1 MLRNRLS
8 IFAVFVLLAGTVA
21 VGQTFEINGESGK
34 ASSNAPKKSARPT
47 ARRGSAST
55 DTGMGWGSSIEVA
68 RQARAAQE
76 ALRRNDYSSAVNFAQ
91 RATKAA
97 PQNPDFWF
105 LLAYS
110 ARLAGRYQMSLDAY
124 NKGLSLRP
132 SSIEGLSGLAQTY
145 AKMGRGD
152 QAKQLV
158 EKVLAANPRSV
169 DDLRLAGEL
178 FLFNDPKQALTFFQR
193 ADAIQSTARTELS
206 MARAYQRLGDTAQSH
221 QMLERARA
229 KAPKDPEVLRAVAAA
244 YRDNGQYDQA
254 IAILK
259 SVPMK
264 SGDALAE
271 LAYTYQVAGDR
282 KDAADT
288 YIRAANAA
296 PGDIEIQLNAAQ
308 ALVNAGEFPKADG
321 LLNHAASL
329 NPNHYR
335 MHAIRGQMD
344 GLNNHDDQAIK
355 EYQTAIA
362 DLPAEGVPEGPL
374 YPISLHVNLYQLY
387 RDTGDTAAAARE
399 ASTARS
405 MIQPMNVQDQSR
417 PEFLRLRAAIAVAF
431 NDTASAEK
439 DLKEAMSLQPNSTNL
454 VLNYANLL
462 WKTNRRQESLKMYQH
477 ALQIEPNQP
486 AALSALG
493 YLSREMGDNK
503 AAEAYFNKLAQ
514 THPDDYVPYLALG
527 DMYTARREFK
537 QAQASY
543 ERAHQLNPGNALVFA
558 GGINSALEGHT
569 LPVAKGWIDRAN
581 QNILTNPQVMRE
593 HERYLTMTG
602 KYQESAQ
609 LGYQVI
615 QKLPR
620 DPEAPVY
627 LAYDLLFLNKYDEAM
642 AIVRKFAPI
651 LPKDKDLPLIAG
663 YVHTHYGQYQ
673 EALQDFTRALQ
684 RDPKMAT
691 GYMNRGYVEN
701 DLRLASR
708 AEKDF
713 REAIKLK
720 PDYGEAHLGLAYS
733 YLQLRSAKAAL
744 RETDLAEKYM
754 GDSRP
759 LHLARAEGYRQQVLL
774 AKAENEYKAA
784 LKYQPDDVP
793 TYLALSDAQYRQR
806 HYDASIETLNTALK
820 YTQNNPMVYADIARA
835 DARLGRN
842 QDAVREIQLAE
853 KTGGNNAKIL
863 LATADAFLIMNNRN
877 AAMERYAQAL
887 DLSDADRLQTRI
899 SLARLFVEEGNWPE
913 ARNQIA
919 MGFAEAR
926 VSDASVIT
934 AEDYLDAADVLMA
947 TQDFKTAEQF
957 YGRAQ
962 AAGADELA
970 VAVGMANAHLAL
982 GETKD
987 AQTLLASVHD
997 DEAKAQSYAYQVSMA
1012 NVYRQRQDTFHALSG
1027 FARAASLAPDDTA
1040 AQQAVFQL
1048 ADEQGKQITPDLSV
1062 ASQLSVDPIFEDEN
1076 IYQMD
1081 ARLRLAPGAPASF
1094 LNSPAFLRPPRR
1106 SVQTFADARYKYRLG
1121 SFPVISGFVGER
1133 NARGTVS
1140 FPSQLLI
1147 QRRNT
1152 YDTIFNGAVSPVLHL
1167 GNVNFT
1173 LMPGLQYTIRRDTLA
1188 PVNMNQDLFR
1198 QFVYLS
1204 SSPIFNWLSFSGDLI
1219 REAGP
1224 FTQQKLHSR
1233 DFSGAVNFRVGRPW
1247 GKTAFITGYAARDL
1261 LFRPSIHEYYGTD
1274 SYAGLERKFGT
1285 KVTASAVADYL
1296 RAWRVEGTSWAIGQT
1311 LRPAFSLDIRPN
1323 ERWTI
1328 STSGYW
1334 SQGKGFHVY
1343 DNYSNGILISYM
1355 KPLRGAINDGTGAVD
1370 VSYPLRFSIGLQQQT
1385 FYDFPGHARTQ
1396 IVPIVRLTLF

>member
-8 IFAVFVLLAGTVA
+8 SFALCILLASTAAVA
-21 VGQTFEINGESGK
+21 QTFEINGQGS
-34 ASSNAPKKSARPT
+34 SSNAPKKSSRPA
-47 ARRGSAST
+47 ARRGSASS
-55 DTGMGWGSSIEVA
+55 DSSMGWGSSIEVA
-68 RQARAAQE
+68 RQARAAQD
-76 ALRRNDYSSAVNFAQ
+76 ALKHNDYNAAMNYAE

-110 ARLAGRYQMSLDAY
+110 ARLAGRYNASVDAY
-124 NKGLSLRP
+124 KKGLAERP

-145 AKMGRGD
+145 ARMGRGD
-152 QAKQLV
+152 EAKQLV
-158 EKVLAANPRSV
+158 QKVLASNPHSV

-178 FLFNDPKQALTFFQR
+178 FLYQNPKQALTYFQR
-193 ADAIQSTARTELS
+193 ADSIQSTARTKLS
-206 MARAYQRLGDTAQSH
+206 MARAYQRLGDTAQAR

-229 KAPKDPEVLRAVAAA
+229 QAPKDPEVLRAVAAA

-259 SVPMK
+259 SIPMRT
-264 SGDALAE
+264 GDGLAE

-282 KDAADT
+282 KQAADT
-288 YIRAANAA
+288 YVRAANTA
-296 PGDIEIQLNAAQ
+296 PGQIDIQLNAAQ
-308 ALVNAGEFPKADG
+308 ALVNAAEFPQADA
-321 LLNHAASL
+321 LLKRAAAL

-335 MHAIRGQMD
+335 LHAIRGLMD
-344 GLNNHDDQAIK
+344 NLNNHDDDAIK
-355 EYQTAIA
+355 EYQLAIK
-362 DLPAEGVPEGPL
+362 DLPEGVPEGPL
-374 YPISLHVNLYQLY
+374 YPISLHVDLYQLY
-387 RDTGDTAAAARE
+387 RDTGNTADATRE

-405 MIQPMNVQDQSR
+405 MIQPMNVQDATR
-417 PEFLRLRAAIAVAF
+417 PEFLRLRAAIAMAF
-431 NDTASAEK
+431 NDRASAEK
-439 DLKEAMSLQPNSTNL
+439 DLQEALSLEPKSTNL
-454 VLNYANLL
+454 ILNYANLL
-462 WKTNRRQESLKMYQH
+462 WKTNRRSEALKMYQH
-477 ALQIEPNQP
+477 AVEVEPNN
-486 AALSALG
+486 ASGLAALG
-493 YLSREMGDNK
+493 YLSREMGNDK
-503 AAEAYFNKLAQ
+503 QAEAYFNKLAQ
-514 THPDDYVPYLALG
+514 VHPDDYVPYLALG

-543 ERAHQLNPGNALVFA
+543 EKAHQLNPSNALIYA
-558 GGINSALEGHT
+558 GGINSALEAHEFS
-569 LPVAKGWIDRAN
+569 VAKSWIDRSDAK
-581 QNILTNPQVMRE
+581 IAANPQVMRE

-642 AIVRKFAPI
+642 DIVRKFQPV

-663 YVHTHYGQYQ
+663 YVHTHNGQLR
-673 EALQDFTRALQ
+673 EALQDFTRALE
-684 RDPKMAT
+684 RDPNMAT

-713 REAIKLK
+713 SQAIKLK
-720 PDYGEAHLGLAYS
+720 PDYGEAHLGLAFS

-744 RETDLAEKYM
+744 RETNLAEKSL

-759 LHLARAEGYRQQVLL
+759 LHLARAEAYRQQVLL
-774 AKAENEYKAA
+774 AKAENEYRAA
-784 LKYQPDDVP
+784 LKFQPDDVP
-793 TYLALSDAQYRQR
+793 TYLAMSDAQYRQH
-806 HYDASIETLNTALK
+806 HYDASLQTLNAALK
-820 YTQNNPMVYADIARA
+820 YTQNNPVVYADMARA

-842 QDAVREIQLAE
+842 QDAMRYIQMAE
-853 KTGGNNAKIL
+853 QSGGGNAKIL
-863 LATADAFLIMNNRN
+863 LSTADAFLIMNNRD
-877 AAMERYAQAL
+877 AAMERYARAL

-899 SLARLFVEEGNWPE
+899 ALARLFVQQGNWPE
-913 ARNQIA
+913 ARQQIA

-926 VSDASVIT
+926 ISDASVIT
-934 AEDYLDAADVLMA
+934 AEDYLDGADVLMS
-947 TQDFKTAEQF
+947 TNNFKTAEQF

-982 GETKD
+982 GETRD
-987 AQTLLASVHD
+987 AETLLSSVHD
-997 DEAKAQSYAYQVSMA
+997 EEAKSQSFDYQVSLA
-1012 NVYRQRQDTFHALSG
+1012 NVYRQKQDTFHALTSI
-1027 FARAASLAPDDTA
+1027 ARANSLAPEDQS
-1040 AQQAVFQL
+1040 AQRAELQL
-1048 ADEQGKQITPDLSV
+1048 ADQEGRLITPDVSM
-1062 ASQLSVDPIFEDEN
+1062 ASEVSVDPIFEDEN

-1081 ARLRLAPGAPASF
+1081 ARLRLPAGAPSGFLGSASF
-1094 LNSPAFLRPPRR
+1094 LPPPRR
-1106 SVQTFADARYKYRLG
+1106 SVQTFGDARYRMRLG

-1133 NARGTVS
+1133 NARGTLS

-1147 QRRNT
+1147 QKRNT
-1152 YDTIFNGAVSPVLHL
+1152 YDTIFNGAIGPVLHL

-1173 LMPGLQYTIRRDTLA
+1173 FTPGLQYTIRRDTLA

-1198 QFVYLS
+1198 QFLYMS
-1204 SSPIFNWLSFSGDLI
+1204 TSPIFNWLSFSGDVI

-1224 FTQQKLHSR
+1224 FTQQNLHSR
-1233 DFSGAVNFRVGRPW
+1233 DFSGRLDFRVGRPW
-1247 GKTAFITGYAARDL
+1247 GKTAFLTGYAARDL

-1274 SYAGLERKFGT
+1274 AYAGIERKFGGD
-1285 KVTASAVADYL
+1285 KVIASVVADYL
-1296 RAWRVEGTSWAIGQT
+1296 RAWRVEGSAWAIGQT

-1334 SQGKGFHVY
+1334 SQGKGFHAY

-1355 KPLRGAINDGTGAVD
+1355 KPLRGAMNDGSGNLD
-1370 VSYPLRFSIGLQQQT
+1370 ISYPLRFSIGLQQQT
-1385 FYDFPGHARTQ
+1385 FYDFPGHTRTDL
-1396 IVPIVRLTLF
+1396 VPIVRLTLF